1 MKAPVVSLAI
11 LAVLCAISPAQQP
24 PPPVAQ
30 GALRQMNDSFAGVFE
45 KVAPAVVVIE
55 SKGSAVPANV
65 PGLPQ
70 GLEFFLQNPDGS
82 PAREQP
88 NVGSGILF
96 RPDGHI
102 LTNYHV
108 VENSTDISVKLKD
121 GRKFPATVV
130 GADERSDVAVLKIEG
145 DHFPVAGLGDSDAV
159 RVGEFAFAIGA
170 PMELPYTFTVG
181 VVSAKGRNLKT
192 GGGYAGGGYEFIQTD
207 ASINPGNSGG
217 PLCDIE
223 GRVIGINSLISGN
236 NRGLGFSIPINTVKD
251 IAAQIMTKGH
261 VVRPWLGINIAGV
274 EEFAYLQRLFPSI
287 PKGVVVRGIEEGAPV
302 EASDLKKGDVI
313 LKVDGTE
320 VALAGELQHE
330 ILAKKIGQ
338 KVLLEVW
345 RSGRTVPVEVITGEQ
360 PGRIVRASTKPQRH
374 RIPKNPGDTVAQ
386 PSSPG
391 FSFRDANADALKE
404 FGIKRAAGGGV
415 VVTQVEAGS
424 PASVAGLEPGD
435 LITEA
440 GGHPVLARKDLEE
453 VLKSADPDRGVLLLL
468 ERSGNR
474 TFAILKP

>member
-1 MKAPVVSLAI
+1 MKVLVVSAAI
-11 LAVLCAISPAQQP
+11 LAVLCGSAPAQQTP
-24 PPPVAQ
+24 PPAPQ

-55 SKGSAVPANV
+55 SKSCAVPAAI

-102 LTNYHV
+102 LTNFHV

-121 GRKFPATVV
+121 GRKFRAAVV

-181 VVSAKGRNLKT
+181 VVSAKGRNLKI
-192 GGGYAGGGYEFIQTD
+192 GGGYEFIQTD

-223 GRVIGINSLISGN
+223 GRVIGINSLISGS

-274 EEFAYLQRLFPSI
+274 EEFAYLQRRFPSI

-302 EASDLKKGDVI
+302 ETSDLKAGDII

-338 KVLLEVW
+338 KVRLEVW
-345 RSGRTVPVEVITGEQ
+345 RSGRTVPVDVITGEQ
-360 PGRIVRASTKPQRH
+360 PDRLVRASTKPH
-374 RIPKNPGDTVAQ
+374 RIQKKLDDTVAQ

-391 FSFRDANADALKE
+391 FSFRDANAETLKE
-404 FGIKRAAGGGV
+404 FGIKRTARGGV
-415 VVTQVEAGS
+415 IVIEVEQGS

>member
-108 VENSTDISVKLKD
+108 VENSSDISVKLKD

-181 VVSAKGRNLKT
+181 VVSAKGRNLKI
-192 GGGYAGGGYEFIQTD
+192 GGGYEFIQTD

-302 EASDLKKGDVI
+302 ESSDLKKGDVI

-404 FGIKRAAGGGV
+404 FGIKRAVGGGV

>member
-1 MKAPVVSLAI
+1 MKSPIVSAAALAI
-11 LAVLCAISPAQQP
+11 LCAISHAQQTP
-24 PPPVAQ
+24 PPAPQ

-55 SKGSAVPANV
+55 SKGSAVPANI

-82 PAREQP
+82 TAREQP
-88 NVGSGILF
+88 NVGSGFLF

-108 VENSTDISVKLKD
+108 VENAKDITVKLKD

-181 VVSAKGRNLKT
+181 VVSAKGRNLKI
-192 GGGYAGGGYEFIQTD
+192 GGGYEFIQTD

-236 NRGLGFSIPINTVKD
+236 NRGLGFSIPINTVKE
-251 IAAQIMTKGH
+251 IAGQLIAKGH

-287 PKGVVVRGIEEGAPV
+287 PKGVVVRVIEEGAPV
-302 EASDLKKGDVI
+302 ETSDLKAGDVI

-330 ILAKKIGQ
+330 ILGKKIGQ
-338 KVLLEVW
+338 KVRLEVW
-345 RSGRTVPVEVITGEQ
+345 RSGRTVPVDVTTGEQ
-360 PGRIVRASTKPQRH
+360 PERFVRASTKPQRH
-374 RIPKNPGDTVAQ
+374 RVPKSPADMVAQ

-391 FSFRDANADALKE
+391 FSFRDANAETLKE
-404 FGIKRAAGGGV
+404 FGIKRAARGGV
-415 VVTQVEAGS
+415 VVTEVEAGS
-424 PASVAGLEPGD
+424 PAAVAGLEPGD

-468 ERSGNR
+468 ERAGNR

>member
-55 SKGSAVPANV
+55 SRGAAVPANV

-181 VVSAKGRNLKT
+181 VVSAKGRNLKI
-192 GGGYAGGGYEFIQTD
+192 GGGYEFIQTD

-302 EASDLKKGDVI
+302 ESSDLKKGDVI

-374 RIPKNPGDTVAQ
+374 RIPKNPDDTVAQ

-453 VLKSADPDRGVLLLL
+453 VLKSADPDRGLLLLL